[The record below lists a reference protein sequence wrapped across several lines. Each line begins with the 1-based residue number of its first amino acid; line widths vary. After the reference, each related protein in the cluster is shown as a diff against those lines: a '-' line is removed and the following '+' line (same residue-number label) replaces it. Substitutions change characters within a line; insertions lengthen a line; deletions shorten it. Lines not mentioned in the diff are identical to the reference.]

1 MNNVA
6 MMNVRVKVWP
16 SDAPSFERSWS
27 MPVDTIDDKGAK
39 ALLAS
44 VLRQRGMQLC
54 ECVAELTVDGVVVV
68 SISQQV
74 KMVRRIKMYP
84 A

>member
-6 MMNVRVKVWP
+6 MMNVKITVWP
-16 SDAPSFERSWS
+16 IDAASYSIEWS
-27 MPVDTIDDKGAK
+27 MPVDSLDDKGMQDM
-39 ALLAS
+39 LVS
-44 VLRQRGMQLC
+44 YLRQRGMQLR
-54 ECVAELTVDGVVVV
+54 ECVAELQVDGTVVV
-68 SISQQV
+68 SIRQQV